1 MMNLPTRN
9 DEVTGIP
16 PLRRA
21 GPGLIT
27 KTIPDQLQQSHILGK
42 AKPNMRISTPEEDRD
57 GATEVGTKLKLRL
70 LGNFESR
77 SDH

>member
-27 KTIPDQLQQSHILGK
+27 KTSLDQLQQSHVLGESK
-42 AKPNMRISTPEEDRD
+42 TGHVNIYPEEDRD

>member
-1 MMNLPTRN
+1 MMNLPTRI

-16 PLRRA
+16 TLRRA
-21 GPGLIT
+21 GPGIDHQT
-27 KTIPDQLQQSHILGK
+27 TPVQLQQSHNLGEVK
-42 AKPNMRISTPEEDRD
+42 LNTRVSTPEEDRD
-57 GATEVGTKLKLRL
+57 GATEVGTKLKLRV